1 MLKLNDVSVKYGSF
15 KALHSI
21 NLEIKDGELV
31 VLLGA
36 NGAGKSTIFRTI
48 SGLIK
53 SSSGELHFMGK
64 SIGGWSPDRIVKAG
78 IAQCPE
84 GRKLFL
90 EMSVL
95 KNLILGGYVHRKDKS
110 EIARS
115 LKHIFELFPI
125 LYDKKDQPAGSLSGG
140 QQQMVAIAR
149 ALMAKPKLLLL
160 DEPSVGLAPLV
171 VEQMFETI
179 AEINRNGT
187 SVLLAEQNAY
197 AALQIA
203 HRGYIIEN
211 GHLVLEGS
219 SSTLRNN
226 EVVRR
231 AYLGA

>member
-1 MLKLNDVSVKYGSF
+1 MLKLTNVSVKYGSF

-21 NLEIKDGELV
+21 NLEITEGELV

-48 SGLIK
+48 SGLLK
-53 SSSGELHFMGK
+53 PATGDVHFRGK
-64 SIGGWSPDRIVKAG
+64 SIGGWSPDRIVRAG

-95 KNLILGGYVHRKDKS
+95 KNLVLGGYVYRKDRLGHS
-110 EIARS
+110 RS
-115 LKHIFELFPI
+115 LQHVFQLFPV
-125 LYDKKDQPAGSLSGG
+125 LYDKREQAVGSLSGG

-171 VEQMFETI
+171 VEQMFQTI
-179 AEINRNGT
+179 AEINRSGT

-211 GHLVLEGS
+211 GEIVLEDS
-219 SSTLRNN
+219 SDGLRNHE
-226 EVVRR
+226 EVKR
-231 AYLGA
+231 AYIGA

>member
-1 MLKLNDVSVKYGSF
+1 MLKLHNVSAKYGSS
-15 KALHSI
+15 KALHSVS
-21 NLEIKDGELV
+21 LEVKAGELI

-36 NGAGKSTIFRTI
+36 NGAGKSTIFRSI
-48 SGLIK
+48 SGLLK
-53 SSSGELHFMGK
+53 PSAGEVNFLGQ
-64 SIGGWSPDRIVKAG
+64 SIAGWSPDRIVKAG

-84 GRKLFL
+84 GRKLFP

-95 KNLILGGYVHRKDKS
+95 KNLTLGGYVHRKDKAG
-110 EIARS
+110 IASS
-115 LKHIFELFPI
+115 LQQVFDLFPV
-125 LYDKKDQPAGSLSGG
+125 LYDKKEHPAGSLSGG

-171 VEQMFETI
+171 VEQMFQTI

-211 GHLVLEGS
+211 GHLVLEGAS
-219 SSTLRNN
+219 DELRDN
-226 EVVRR
+226 EGVRR
-231 AYLGA
+231 AYIGA

>member
-1 MLKLNDVSVKYGSF
+1 MLKLVDVSVRYGSF

-21 NLEIKDGELV
+21 NLEINEGELV

-48 SGLIK
+48 SGLVK
-53 SSSGELHFMGK
+53 PASGELHFNGK
-64 SIGGWSPDRIVKAG
+64 EIGGWSPDRIVKAG

-90 EMSVL
+90 EMSVV
-95 KNLILGGYVHRKDKS
+95 KNLILGGFVHRKDKA

-115 LKHIFELFPI
+115 LQHMFELFPI
-125 LYDKKDQPAGSLSGG
+125 LYEKKDQAAGSLSGG

-160 DEPSVGLAPLV
+160 DEPSIGLAPLV
-171 VEQMFETI
+171 VEQMFQTI
-179 AEINRNGT
+179 AEINRSGT

-211 GHLVLEGS
+211 GRLVLEGS
-219 SSTLRNN
+219 SGRLRNN
-226 EVVRR
+226 EEVRR

>member
-1 MLKLNDVSVKYGSF
+1 MLKLIDVSVKYGSF

-21 NLEIKDGELV
+21 NLEIHAGELV

-48 SGLIK
+48 SGLLK
-53 SSSGELHFMGK
+53 PTNGQVQFMGQ
-64 SIGGWSPDRIVKAG
+64 SIGGWSPNRIVKSG

-84 GRKLFL
+84 GRKLFP

-95 KNLILGGYVHRKDKS
+95 KNLVLGGYIHRKDKS
-110 EIARS
+110 AIARS
-115 LKHIFELFPI
+115 LEHVFDLFPV
-125 LYDKKDQPAGSLSGG
+125 LYDKKEQPAGSLSGG

-149 ALMAKPKLLLL
+149 ALMARPKLLLL

-171 VEQMFETI
+171 VEQMFLTI
-179 AEINRNGT
+179 EKINRDGT
-187 SVLLAEQNAY
+187 GVLLAEQNAF

-211 GHLVLEGS
+211 GHLVLEGTS
-219 SSTLRNN
+219 ETLRDN
-226 EVVRR
+226 EEVRR
-231 AYLGA
+231 AYIGA